1 MHCKAYISMEQAHS
15 HTPREREKKKKHV
28 QIHQMNTNMRNIAYK
43 NSQRI
48 FAALRSICAKN
59 VIVLMRLSF

>member
-15 HTPREREKKKKHV
+15 HTPRDTYSGLQKQTPWNPPNEHE
-28 QIHQMNTNMRNIAYK
+28 YEK